1 MKKTR
6 ILIADDHSLMRYAL
20 KSLFSHQA
28 DMTVVGEA
36 CDGREAVRLA
46 GELAPNVVLM
56 DLMMPVVNGADA
68 TKQIKDSHPEVKIVI
83 ITSYSTADDLVR
95 AVSNGASGAMLKSA
109 PIDDVVETV
118 RIVHGGKDSF
128 PHDVRRMLCEAK
140 HALALTDRQIKILT
154 LAAEGLTNQQ
164 IAVQLSISPSGVNKQ
179 LLSAYQK
186 LGAASRAEA
195 ITIASKRLLLNKP
208 TYQQPHPET

>member
-6 ILIADDHSLMRYAL
+6 IRIADAPSLMRFGL
-20 KSLFSHQA
+20 KTLFSHQP

-36 CDGREAVRLA
+36 RDGREAIRLTD
-46 GELAPNVVLM
+46 ELLPDVVLM

-68 TKQIKDSHPEVKIVI
+68 TKRLCESHPETKVVI

-118 RIVHGGKDSF
+118 RLVHGGKESF
-128 PHDVRRMLCEAK
+128 PREVRRLLREAES
-140 HALALTDRQIKILT
+140 ASSLTERQIEILT
-154 LAAEGLTNQQ
+154 AAAEGLTNQQ
-164 IAVQLSISPSGVNKQ
+164 IAERLSISSSGVNKH
-179 LLSAYQK
+179 LLSVYQK
-186 LGAASRAEA
+186 LGVSSRAEA
-195 ITIASKRLLLNKP
+195 VALALKRQLLKV
-208 TYQQPHPET
+208 

>member
-1 MKKTR
+1 MKKIR
-6 ILIADDHSLMRYAL
+6 ILIADDHSLMRFGL
-20 KSLFSHQA
+20 RTLFSHQP

-36 CDGREAVRLA
+36 CDGREAIRLA
-46 GELAPNVVLM
+46 DELLPDVVLM

-68 TKQIKDSHPEVKIVI
+68 TKQLHERHPEIKVVI

-118 RIVHGGKDSF
+118 RLVHGGEESF
-128 PHDVRRMLCEAK
+128 PKDVRRLLRETENIS
-140 HALALTDRQIKILT
+140 ALTERQIKILT
-154 LAAEGLTNQQ
+154 AAAEGLTNQQ
-164 IAVQLSISPSGVNKQ
+164 IAERLSISPSGVNKH

-186 LGAASRAEA
+186 LGVSSRAEA
-195 ITIASKRLLLNKP
+195 VALALKRQLLKV
-208 TYQQPHPET
+208 